1 MQELFL
7 TSFQQG
13 LLISLAV
20 MGIYISFRILN
31 FPDLTCDGSFSLGGG
46 LAAVLLGASINPYLV
61 FVIVLAAGFLAGT
74 CTGILNARFKINP
87 LLAGIL
93 MMTMLYSINLRIMNR
108 PNYSLLNLETILKP
122 IENMGDYTQIGLVVF
137 FAIFVLFFKILIDL
151 FLKTEMGLVLISA
164 GDNEKMTQGLG
175 FNTNMVKI
183 FGMGLSNAL
192 IAASGALTAQYYGFA
207 DISMGIGIIIV
218 GIAALIIGESL
229 FRPSRVSMHTLALI
243 FGTII
248 YYFIVSLGLRMG
260 LAPTDL
266 KIATALMV
274 ISVLI
279 FRFKRTSNE

>member
-7 TSFQQG
+7 TSLQQG
-13 LLISLAV
+13 LVISLAV
-20 MGIYISFRILN
+20 IGIYISFRILN
-31 FPDLTCDGSFSLGGG
+31 FPDLTCDGSFALGGG
-46 LAAVLLGASINPYLV
+46 LAAVLLGAGFNPYLGL
-61 FVIVLAAGFLAGT
+61 VIVLAAGFLAGT
-74 CTGILNARFKINP
+74 CTGVLNSRFKINP

-108 PNYSLLNLETILKP
+108 PNYPLLDFETILTP
-122 IENMGDYTQIGLVVF
+122 IENMGDYMQVGLVVF
-137 FAIFVLFFKILIDL
+137 FMLVVLFFKTLIDL

-164 GDNEKMTQGLG
+164 GDNERMTQGLG
-175 FNTNMVKI
+175 FNTGRVKI
-183 FGMGLSNAL
+183 LGMGLSNAL
-192 IAASGALTAQYYGFA
+192 IAGSGALTAQYYGFA

-229 FRPSRVSMHTLALI
+229 FHPKKVSVHTLAIIL
-243 FGTII
+243 GTVI

-274 ISVLI
+274 IAVLI
-279 FRFKRTSNE
+279 FRFKRTENE

>member
-31 FPDLTCDGSFSLGGG
+31 FPDLTCDGFFSLGGG
-46 LAAVLLGASINPYLV
+46 LAAVLLGASINPYLG
-61 FVIVLAAGFLAGT
+61 FLIVLAAGFLAGT
-74 CTGILNARFKINP
+74 CTGILNSRFKINP

-122 IENMGDYTQIGLVVF
+122 IENMGDYTQVGLVVF

-151 FLKTEMGLVLISA
+151 FLKTEMGFVLISA